1 MVHATT
7 QRDNNSNTS
16 NNNFK
21 QIWIQM
27 GAQKDQGMF
36 LNLVN
41 ATAKGVGITD
51 PALDVTNYANA
62 STSIS
67 RLDDAISK
75 VSSYRSSFGA
85 QQNRLEHG
93 KLVDDNTAENT
104 QNAEL
109 RIRDVDMANEMV
121 EYSKNNILEQV
132 GQAMLAQANQNTQN
146 ILSLLN

>member
-1 MVHATT
+1 
-7 QRDNNSNTS
+7 
-16 NNNFK
+16 
-21 QIWIQM
+21 
-27 GAQKDQGMF
+27 MF

>member
-62 STSIS
+62 STSIP
-67 RLDDAISK
+67 DWMM
-75 VSSYRSSFGA
+75 
-85 QQNRLEHG
+85 Q
-93 KLVDDNTAENT
+93 
-104 QNAEL
+104 
-109 RIRDVDMANEMV
+109 
-121 EYSKNNILEQV
+121 
-132 GQAMLAQANQNTQN
+132 LAR
-146 ILSLLN
+146 

>member
-51 PALDVTNYANA
+51 L
-62 STSIS
+62 
-67 RLDDAISK
+67 
-75 VSSYRSSFGA
+75 
-85 QQNRLEHG
+85 H
-93 KLVDDNTAENT
+93 
-104 QNAEL
+104 
-109 RIRDVDMANEMV
+109 
-121 EYSKNNILEQV
+121 
-132 GQAMLAQANQNTQN
+132 
-146 ILSLLN
+146 